1 MCAPKQPVLTYPV
14 QFREYFIAERGSGGS
29 VAALTLRRFLVK
41 ELKLSTSDKVK
52 IVIACDSGTVAQ
64 ALGETRE
71 RVLTFMRDFSHAES
85 ACLPHT
91 AFQFYAS
98 SSRTN
103 PSRSTSAFLQS
114 KDNSHKRL
122 KTSETKIWLAAD
134 FVEPSALTEIKA
146 LVVAGLQNKG
156 YDRLLRDATPLTAT
170 RFLLHGEPADRN
182 NLPCPSF
189 SLRQSHTSSKPD

>member
-1 MCAPKQPVLTYPV
+1 MLRTLLTQAE

-52 IVIACDSGTVAQ
+52 IVIACDTSAVAQ

-85 ACLPHT
+85 ACLPQT

-98 SSRTN
+98 SGRTDQSR
-103 PSRSTSAFLQS
+103 SSTSAFLQS
-114 KDNSHKRL
+114 ED
-122 KTSETKIWLAAD
+122 TSLI
-134 FVEPSALTEIKA
+134 
-146 LVVAGLQNKG
+146 
-156 YDRLLRDATPLTAT
+156 T
-170 RFLLHGEPADRN
+170 RSTQD
-182 NLPCPSF
+182 
-189 SLRQSHTSSKPD
+189 